1 MSNTLGN
8 ILKVTLFG
16 ESHGRYIGATLD
28 NMVPGIFVDEEEIK
42 KALSLR
48 RPSFKG
54 ETNRVEEDRFEI
66 ISGVFN
72 SYTTGAPL
80 TILIENSNVRS
91 SSYEEIKDL
100 ARPSHADYVA
110 NEKYLGYQDYRGGGH
125 FSGRLTAPLVALAP
139 IVNKA
144 LEKYGI
150 KIGSHIVKCG
160 DFEERRFVDV
170 NKDISSLI
178 GKKIPL
184 LEGREEDFLKVIE
197 EVSKVGDSIGGKIE
211 VGIINLE
218 VGLGEPWFD
227 SLEGKIANSMFA
239 IGGVKGIEFGRGFE
253 FASLKGSEANDS
265 FRNEEG
271 KIVTSTNNN
280 GGINGG
286 ISNGM
291 PVVFSLAIKPTPSI
305 SLKQETVNV
314 KSKENSEI
322 EIKGRH
328 DPCIVRRICPVVN
341 AVTSFVIL
349 DELLLLH
356 GTKEF

>member
-1 MSNTLGN
+1 M
-8 ILKVTLFG
+8 
-16 ESHGRYIGATLD
+16 
-28 NMVPGIFVDEEEIK
+28 
-42 KALSLR
+42 
-48 RPSFKG
+48 
-54 ETNRVEEDRFEI
+54 
-66 ISGVFN
+66 
-72 SYTTGAPL
+72 
-80 TILIENSNVRS
+80 
-91 SSYEEIKDL
+91 
-100 ARPSHADYVA
+100 
-110 NEKYLGYQDYRGGGH
+110 
-125 FSGRLTAPLVALAP
+125 
-139 IVNKA
+139 
-144 LEKYGI
+144 
-150 KIGSHIVKCG
+150 
-160 DFEERRFVDV
+160 
-170 NKDISSLI
+170 
-178 GKKIPL
+178 
-184 LEGREEDFLKVIE
+184 
-197 EVSKVGDSIGGKIE
+197 
-211 VGIINLE
+211 
-218 VGLGEPWFD
+218 GLGEPWFD
-227 SLEGKIANSMFA
+227 SLEGKIANAMFA

-328 DPCIVRRICPVVN
+328 DPCIVRRICSVVN